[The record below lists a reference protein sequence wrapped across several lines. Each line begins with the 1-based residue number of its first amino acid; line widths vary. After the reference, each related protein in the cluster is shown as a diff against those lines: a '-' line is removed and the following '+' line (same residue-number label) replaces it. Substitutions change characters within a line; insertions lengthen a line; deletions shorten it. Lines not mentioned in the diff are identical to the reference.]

1 MEENKPLCP
10 DAAEDAK
17 DGLIFDIQQD
27 PYNYVM
33 RVVFCRWKPFILRAM
48 DFDEGKLTHFSRFTK
63 QLPIT
68 QKVLS
73 ENLRQLEADGLTYR
87 TVLPP
92 HRRRWSIA
100 SPRRARALSPCWIIS
115 TTGAG
120 RRCSAGSC
128 PSTRWARCGT
138 ASVSRMRPS

>member
-1 MEENKPLCP
+1 MVENKPLCP

-48 DFDEGKLTHFSRFTK
+48 DFDEGKLTHFFLFHQAVAHYPEGARRTCASWRRTDSFTA
-63 QLPIT
+63 LCC
-68 QKVLS
+68 
-73 ENLRQLEADGLTYR
+73 
-87 TVLPP
+87 PP
-92 HRRRWSIA
+92 HRRRWV
-100 SPRRARALSPCWIIS
+100 SPHPGGQEPYPPCWIIS

-128 PSTRWARCGT
+128 PSTRWGDVARQ
-138 ASVSRMRPS
+138 A